1 MTPKLIAVAFAA
13 TAMMAVPFA
22 AMAEEAPRPRIT
34 VTGEGEAS
42 AAPDTAVLSLVVLQE
57 KPTAR
62 EALTANNDTM
72 AKVLDAMKKAGIA
85 ERDLQTSGFSID
97 PRYVYP
103 ENKNGQQP
111 QAPKIVGYAVSN
123 SLSVRVRDLK
133 KVGEIL
139 DQSVTLGVNQ
149 GGNLTFTNDKPDTII
164 EEARK
169 KAVANAIAK
178 AKTLTEAA
186 GVEVGKVI
194 EISEQSFQPRPY
206 AAGAPRVKM
215 MAAEASDSVP
225 VAAGENSYNVTVNV
239 TFELK
244 N

>member
-1 MTPKLIAVAFAA
+1 MTSKILSLAFAT
-13 TAMMAVPFA
+13 TAMMALPFA
-22 AMAEEAPRPRIT
+22 ALADEAPRPRIT
-34 VTGEGEAS
+34 VTGEGEAA
-42 AAPDTAVLSLVVLQE
+42 AAPDMAILSLVVLQE

-62 EALTANNDTM
+62 EALTANNEAM

-103 ENKNGQQP
+103 ENKDNTQPP

-123 SLSVRVRDLK
+123 SLTVRVRDLK
-133 KVGEIL
+133 KVGDIL

-149 GGNLTFTNDKPDTII
+149 GGNLTFTNDKPETVV

-169 KAVANAIAK
+169 KAVANALAK

-186 GVEVGKVI
+186 GVSLGKVI
-194 EISEQSFQPRPY
+194 EISEQSYSPRPMPM
-206 AAGAPRVKM
+206 GREKM
-215 MAAEASDSVP
+215 MAAAPADSVP
-225 VAAGENSYNVTVNV
+225 VAAGENTYNVNVNV

>member
-1 MTPKLIAVAFAA
+1 MTPKFLAVAFAA

-34 VTGEGEAS
+34 VTGEGEAT
-42 AAPDTAVLSLVVLQE
+42 AAPDMAVVSLVVLQE

-62 EALTANNDTM
+62 EALTANNETM

-85 ERDLQTSGFSID
+85 ERDLQTSGFNID

-103 ENKNGQQP
+103 DNKQGQPP

-149 GGNLTFTNDKPDTII
+149 GGNLTFTNDKPETIV

-178 AKTLTEAA
+178 AKTLTAAA

-194 EISEQSFQPRPY
+194 EISEQTFQPRPY
-206 AAGAPRVKM
+206 GGAPRAKM

-225 VAAGENSYNVTVNV
+225 VATGENSYNVTVNV

>member
-1 MTPKLIAVAFAA
+1 
-13 TAMMAVPFA
+13 MMAVPFA
-22 AMAEEAPRPRIT
+22 ALADETPRPRIT
-34 VTGEGEAS
+34 VTGEGEAA
-42 AAPDTAVLSLVVLQE
+42 AAPDTAILSLVVLQE

-62 EALTANNDTM
+62 EALTANNEAM

-85 ERDLQTSGFSID
+85 DRDLQTSGFSID

-103 ENKNGQQP
+103 ENKDNTQPP

-123 SLSVRVRDLK
+123 SLTVRVRDLK
-133 KVGEIL
+133 KVGDIL

-149 GGNLTFTNDKPDTII
+149 GGNLVFTNDKPDAIL

-169 KAVANAIAK
+169 KAVASAMAK
-178 AKTLTEAA
+178 AKTLTDAA
-186 GVEVGKVI
+186 GVGLGKVI
-194 EISEQSFQPRPY
+194 EISEQSYNPRPVPM
-206 AAGAPRVKM
+206 AARPKM
-215 MAAEASDSVP
+215 MSMEASDAVP
-225 VAAGENSYNVTVNV
+225 VAAGENTYNVNVNV

>member
-1 MTPKLIAVAFAA
+1 MTPKFLAVAFAA

-22 AMAEEAPRPRIT
+22 AMADETPRPRIT
-34 VTGEGEAS
+34 VTGEGEAT
-42 AAPDTAVLSLVVLQE
+42 AAPDMAIVSLVVLQE

-62 EALTANNDTM
+62 EALTANNETM

-85 ERDLQTSGFSID
+85 ERDLQTSGFNID

-103 ENKNGQQP
+103 DNKQGQPP

-149 GGNLTFTNDKPDTII
+149 GGNLTFTNDKPETIV

-178 AKTLTEAA
+178 AKTLTAAA

-194 EISEQSFQPRPY
+194 EISEQTFQPRPY
-206 AAGAPRVKM
+206 GGAPRAKM

-225 VAAGENSYNVTVNV
+225 VAAGDRKSVV
-239 TFELK
+239 
-244 N
+244 

>member
-1 MTPKLIAVAFAA
+1 MTPKFLAVAFAA

-34 VTGEGEAS
+34 VSGEGEAA
-42 AAPDTAVLSLVVLQE
+42 AAPDMAIVSLVVLQE

-62 EALTANNDTM
+62 EALTANNETM

-85 ERDLQTSGFSID
+85 ERDLQTSGFNID

-103 ENKNGQQP
+103 ENKQGQSP

-149 GGNLTFTNDKPDTII
+149 GGNLTFTNDKPETIV

-178 AKTLTEAA
+178 AKTLTAAA
-186 GVEVGKVI
+186 GVEVGKII
-194 EISEQSFQPRPY
+194 EISEQTFQPRPY
-206 AAGAPRVKM
+206 GGAPRAKM

>member
-1 MTPKLIAVAFAA
+1 MTSKFLTLAFAT

-22 AMAEEAPRPRIT
+22 AFADETPRPRII
-34 VTGEGEAS
+34 VTGEGEA
-42 AAPDTAVLSLVVLQE
+42 AVAPDTAILSLVVMEE

-62 EALTANNDTM
+62 EALTANNASM
-72 AKVLDAMKKAGIA
+72 AKVLDGMKKAGIA
-85 ERDLQTSGFSID
+85 DRDLQTSGFNIE

-103 ENKNGQQP
+103 ENNNGKQP
-111 QAPKIVGYAVSN
+111 PEAPKIVGYAVSN

-139 DQSVTLGVNQ
+139 DQSVSLGVNQ
-149 GGNLTFTNDKPDTII
+149 GGNLTFTNDKPDAIL

-169 KAVANAIAK
+169 KAVASAVSK
-178 AKTLTEAA
+178 AKTLSAAA
-186 GVEVGKVI
+186 GVELGKVV
-194 EISEQSFQPRPY
+194 EISEQSYNPRPMPM
-206 AAGAPRVKM
+206 AQGKM
-215 MAAEASDSVP
+215 MAMAADSVP
-225 VAAGENSYNVTVNV
+225 VAAGENTYNVSVNV

>member
-1 MTPKLIAVAFAA
+1 MTSRILSLAFAT
-13 TAMMAVPFA
+13 TALMAVPFA
-22 AMAEEAPRPRIT
+22 ALAEEDPRPRIT
-34 VTGEGEAS
+34 VTGEGEAA
-42 AAPDTAVLSLVVLQE
+42 AAPDMAILSLVVLQE

-62 EALTANNDTM
+62 EALTANNEAMT
-72 AKVLDAMKKAGIA
+72 KVLDAMKKAGIA

-103 ENKNGQQP
+103 ENKDNTQPP

-123 SLSVRVRDLK
+123 SLTVRVRDLK

-149 GGNLTFTNDKPDTII
+149 GGNLTFTNDKPEAVV

-169 KAVANAIAK
+169 KAVANALAK

-186 GVEVGKVI
+186 GVGLGNVI
-194 EISEQSFQPRPY
+194 EISEQSFSPRPMPMGQ
-206 AAGAPRVKM
+206 AKM
-215 MAAEASDSVP
+215 MAAAPADSVP
-225 VAAGENSYNVTVNV
+225 VAAGENTYNVNINM

>member
-1 MTPKLIAVAFAA
+1 MTLKFLSLAFAT

-22 AMAEEAPRPRIT
+22 ALADETPRPRIV
-34 VTGEGEAS
+34 VTGEGQAAS
-42 AAPDTAVLSLVVLQE
+42 APDVAIISLVVLQE

-62 EALTANNDTM
+62 EALTANNEAM

-85 ERDLQTSGFSID
+85 ERDLQTSGFNIE

-103 ENKNGQQP
+103 DNKDNTQP
-111 QAPKIVGYAVSN
+111 PEAPKIVGYAVSN
-123 SLSVRVRDLK
+123 SLTVRVRDLK
-133 KVGEIL
+133 KVGDIL

-149 GGNLTFTNDKPDTII
+149 SGNLTFTNDKPEAIV

-169 KAVANAIAK
+169 NAVANALAK
-178 AKTLTEAA
+178 AKTLTQAA
-186 GVEVGKVI
+186 GVGLGKVI
-194 EISEQSFQPRPY
+194 EISEQSYSPRPMQMGQ
-206 AAGAPRVKM
+206 AKM
-215 MAAEASDSVP
+215 MAAAPADSVP
-225 VAAGENSYNVTVNV
+225 VAAGENTYNVNVNV

>member
-1 MTPKLIAVAFAA
+1 MTPKFLTLAFAA
-13 TAMMAVPFA
+13 TTMMAVPFA
-22 AMAEEAPRPRIT
+22 ALADETPRPRIT
-34 VTGEGEAS
+34 VTGEGEAA
-42 AAPDTAVLSLVVLQE
+42 AAPDTAIISLVVLQE

-62 EALTANNDTM
+62 EALTANNEAM

-103 ENKNGQQP
+103 ENKDGTQPP

-149 GGNLTFTNDKPDTII
+149 GGNLVFTNDKPDAIL

-169 KAVANAIAK
+169 KAVASAMAK

-186 GVEVGKVI
+186 GVGLGKVI
-194 EISEQSFQPRPY
+194 DISEQSFNPRPMPM
-206 AAGAPRVKM
+206 AARPKM
-215 MAAEASDSVP
+215 MSMEASDSVP
-225 VAAGENSYNVTVNV
+225 VAAGENTYNVNVNV

>member
-1 MTPKLIAVAFAA
+1 MTSKILTLAIAT

-22 AMAEEAPRPRIT
+22 ALADETQHPRII
-34 VTGEGEAS
+34 VTGEGEAT
-42 AAPDTAVLSLVVLQE
+42 AAPDTALISLVVMEE
-57 KPTAR
+57 KATAR
-62 EALTANNDTM
+62 EALTANNESM
-72 AKVLDAMKKAGIA
+72 AKVLDGMKKAGIA
-85 ERDLQTSGFSID
+85 ERDLQTSGFNIE

-103 ENKNGQQP
+103 ENKDGKQP
-111 QAPKIVGYAVSN
+111 AEAPKIVGYAVSN

-139 DQSVTLGVNQ
+139 DQSVSLGVNQ
-149 GGNLTFTNDKPDTII
+149 GGNLTFSNDKPDTIL

-169 KAVANAIAK
+169 KAVANAISK
-178 AKTLTEAA
+178 AKTLSTAA
-186 GVEVGKVI
+186 GVELGKIV
-194 EISEQSFQPRPY
+194 EITEQSYNPGPMPMAR
-206 AAGAPRVKM
+206 GKM
-215 MAAEASDSVP
+215 MAMAADSVP

>member
-1 MTPKLIAVAFAA
+1 MTPKFLAVAFAA

-22 AMAEEAPRPRIT
+22 AMADETPRPHIT
-34 VTGEGEAS
+34 VTGEGEAT
-42 AAPDTAVLSLVVLQE
+42 AAPDMAIISLVVLQE

-62 EALTANNDTM
+62 EALTANNETM

-103 ENKNGQQP
+103 ENKQGQQP
-111 QAPKIVGYAVSN
+111 EAPKIVGYAVSN

-149 GGNLTFTNDKPDTII
+149 GGNLTFTNDKPETIV

-178 AKTLTEAA
+178 AKTLTAAA
-186 GVEVGKVI
+186 GVEMGKVI
-194 EISEQSFQPRPY
+194 EINEQSFQPRPY
-206 AAGAPRVKM
+206 GGAPRAKM

>member
-1 MTPKLIAVAFAA
+1 
-13 TAMMAVPFA
+13 MMAVPFA

-34 VTGEGEAS
+34 VTGEGEAT
-42 AAPDTAVLSLVVLQE
+42 AAPDMAIVSLVVLQE

-62 EALTANNDTM
+62 EALTANNETM

-85 ERDLQTSGFSID
+85 ERDLQTSGFNID

-103 ENKNGQQP
+103 DNKQGQPP

-149 GGNLTFTNDKPDTII
+149 GGNLTFTNDKPEAIV

-178 AKTLTEAA
+178 AKTLTAAA

-194 EISEQSFQPRPY
+194 EISEQTFQPRPY
-206 AAGAPRVKM
+206 GGAPRAKM

>member
-1 MTPKLIAVAFAA
+1 MTSKILSLAFAT
-13 TAMMAVPFA
+13 TALMAVPFA
-22 AMAEEAPRPRIT
+22 ALADEAPRPRIT
-34 VTGEGEAS
+34 VTGEGQAA
-42 AAPDTAVLSLVVLQE
+42 AAPDTAVLSLVVLKE

-62 EALTANNDTM
+62 EALTANNEAM

-103 ENKNGQQP
+103 ENKDNPQPP

-123 SLSVRVRDLK
+123 SLTVRVRDLK

-149 GGNLTFTNDKPDTII
+149 GGNLTFTNDKPDTIV

-169 KAVANAIAK
+169 RAVANALAK

-186 GVEVGKVI
+186 GVGLGKVI
-194 EISEQSFQPRPY
+194 EISEQSYSPRPMPMGE
-206 AAGAPRVKM
+206 AKM
-215 MAAEASDSVP
+215 MAAAPADSVP
-225 VAAGENSYNVTVNV
+225 VATGENTYNVNVNV

>member
-1 MTPKLIAVAFAA
+1 MTSKILSLAFAT
-13 TAMMAVPFA
+13 TALMAVPFA
-22 AMAEEAPRPRIT
+22 ALADEAPRPRIT
-34 VTGEGEAS
+34 VTGEGQAA
-42 AAPDTAVLSLVVLQE
+42 AAPDMAVLSLVVLQE

-62 EALTANNDTM
+62 EALTANNEAM

-103 ENKNGQQP
+103 ENKDNTQPP

-123 SLSVRVRDLK
+123 SLTVRVRDLK

-149 GGNLTFTNDKPDTII
+149 GGNLTFTNDKPGTIV

-169 KAVANAIAK
+169 GAVANALAK

-186 GVEVGKVI
+186 GVSLGKVI
-194 EISEQSFQPRPY
+194 EISEQSFSPRPMPMGE
-206 AAGAPRVKM
+206 AKM
-215 MAAEASDSVP
+215 MAAAPADSVP
-225 VAAGENSYNVTVNV
+225 VATGENTYNVNVNV

>member
-1 MTPKLIAVAFAA
+1 MTPKFLAVAFAA

-22 AMAEEAPRPRIT
+22 AMADETPRPRIT
-34 VTGEGEAS
+34 VTGEGEAT
-42 AAPDTAVLSLVVLQE
+42 AAPDMAIVSLVVLQE

-62 EALTANNDTM
+62 EALTANNETM

-85 ERDLQTSGFSID
+85 ERDLQTSGFNID

-103 ENKNGQQP
+103 DNKQGQPP

-149 GGNLTFTNDKPDTII
+149 GGNLTFTNDKPETIV

-178 AKTLTEAA
+178 AKTLTAAA

-194 EISEQSFQPRPY
+194 EISEQTFQPRPY
-206 AAGAPRVKM
+206 GGAPRAKM

>member
-1 MTPKLIAVAFAA
+1 MTPKFLAVAFAA

-34 VTGEGEAS
+34 VTGEGEAT
-42 AAPDTAVLSLVVLQE
+42 AAPDMAIVSLVVLQE

-62 EALTANNDTM
+62 EALTANNETM

-85 ERDLQTSGFSID
+85 ERDLQTSGFNID

-103 ENKNGQQP
+103 DNKQGQPP

-149 GGNLTFTNDKPDTII
+149 GGNLTFTNDKPEAIV

-178 AKTLTEAA
+178 AKTLTAAA
-186 GVEVGKVI
+186 GVEMGKVI
-194 EISEQSFQPRPY
+194 EISEQTFQPRPY
-206 AAGAPRVKM
+206 GGAPRAKM

>member
-1 MTPKLIAVAFAA
+1 
-13 TAMMAVPFA
+13 MMAVPFA
-22 AMAEEAPRPRIT
+22 ALADETPRPRIV
-34 VTGEGEAS
+34 VTGEGQAAS
-42 AAPDTAVLSLVVLQE
+42 APDMAIVSMVVLQE

-62 EALTANNDTM
+62 EALTANNEAM

-85 ERDLQTSGFSID
+85 ERDLQTSGFNIE

-103 ENKNGQQP
+103 DNKDNTQP
-111 QAPKIVGYAVSN
+111 PEAPKIVGYAVSN
-123 SLSVRVRDLK
+123 SLTVRVRDLK
-133 KVGEIL
+133 KVGDIL

-149 GGNLTFTNDKPDTII
+149 GGNLTFTNDKPEAIV

-169 KAVANAIAK
+169 NAVANALAK

-186 GVEVGKVI
+186 GVGLGKVI
-194 EISEQSFQPRPY
+194 EISEQSYSPRPMPMGQ
-206 AAGAPRVKM
+206 AKM
-215 MAAEASDSVP
+215 MAAAPADSVP
-225 VAAGENSYNVTVNV
+225 IATGENTYNVNVSV

>member
-1 MTPKLIAVAFAA
+1 MTPKFLAVAFAA

-22 AMAEEAPRPRIT
+22 AMADETPRPRIT
-34 VTGEGEAS
+34 VTGEGEAT
-42 AAPDTAVLSLVVLQE
+42 AAPDMAIVSLVVLQE

-62 EALTANNDTM
+62 EALTANNETM

-85 ERDLQTSGFSID
+85 ERDLQTSGFNID

-103 ENKNGQQP
+103 DNKQGQPP

-149 GGNLTFTNDKPDTII
+149 GGNLTFTNDKPEAIV

-178 AKTLTEAA
+178 AKTLTAAA

-194 EISEQSFQPRPY
+194 EISEQTFQPRPY
-206 AAGAPRVKM
+206 GGAPRAKM

>member
-1 MTPKLIAVAFAA
+1 MTPKFLAVAFAA

-34 VTGEGEAS
+34 VTGEGEAT
-42 AAPDTAVLSLVVLQE
+42 AAPDMAIVSLVVLQE

-62 EALTANNDTM
+62 EALTANNETM

-85 ERDLQTSGFSID
+85 ERDLQTSGFNID

-103 ENKNGQQP
+103 DNKQGQPP

-149 GGNLTFTNDKPDTII
+149 GGNLTFTNDKPETIV

-178 AKTLTEAA
+178 AKTLTTAA

-194 EISEQSFQPRPY
+194 EISEQTFQPRPY
-206 AAGAPRVKM
+206 GGAPRAKM

>member
-1 MTPKLIAVAFAA
+1 MTSKILSLAFAT
-13 TAMMAVPFA
+13 TALMAVPFA
-22 AMAEEAPRPRIT
+22 ALADEAPRPRIT
-34 VTGEGEAS
+34 VTGEGQAS
-42 AAPDTAVLSLVVLQE
+42 AAPDMAVLSLVVLQE

-62 EALTANNDTM
+62 EALTANNEAM

-103 ENKNGQQP
+103 DNKDNTQP
-111 QAPKIVGYAVSN
+111 PEAPKIVGYAVSN
-123 SLSVRVRDLK
+123 SLTVRVRDLK
-133 KVGEIL
+133 KVGDIL

-149 GGNLTFTNDKPDTII
+149 GGNLTFTNDKPEAVV

-169 KAVANAIAK
+169 KAVANAMAK

-186 GVEVGKVI
+186 GVSLGKVV
-194 EISEQSFQPRPY
+194 EISEQSYSPRPMPMGQ
-206 AAGAPRVKM
+206 AKM
-215 MAAEASDSVP
+215 MTAAPADSVP
-225 VAAGENSYNVTVNV
+225 VATGENTYNVNVNV

>member
-1 MTPKLIAVAFAA
+1 
-13 TAMMAVPFA
+13 MMAVPFA
-22 AMAEEAPRPRIT
+22 AMADETPRPRIT
-34 VTGEGEAS
+34 VTGEGEAT
-42 AAPDTAVLSLVVLQE
+42 AAPDMAIVSLVVLQE

-62 EALTANNDTM
+62 EALTANNETM

-85 ERDLQTSGFSID
+85 ERDLQTSGFNID

-103 ENKNGQQP
+103 DNKQGQPP

-149 GGNLTFTNDKPDTII
+149 GGNLTFTNDKPETIV

-178 AKTLTEAA
+178 AKTLTAAA

-194 EISEQSFQPRPY
+194 EISEQTFQPRPY
-206 AAGAPRVKM
+206 GGAPRAKM

>member
-1 MTPKLIAVAFAA
+1 MTSKILTLAIAT
-13 TAMMAVPFA
+13 TALMAVPFTA
-22 AMAEEAPRPRIT
+22 LADEALRSRIT
-34 VTGEGEAS
+34 VTGEGEAA
-42 AAPDTAVLSLVVLQE
+42 AAPDMAIISLVVLQE

-62 EALTANNDTM
+62 EALTANNEAM

-103 ENKNGQQP
+103 ENKDNTQPP

-123 SLSVRVRDLK
+123 SLTVRVRDLK

-149 GGNLTFTNDKPDTII
+149 GGNLAFTNDKPEAVI

-169 KAVANAIAK
+169 KAVANALAK

-186 GVEVGKVI
+186 GVGLGKVI
-194 EISEQSFQPRPY
+194 EISEQSYSPRPMPM
-206 AAGAPRVKM
+206 GREKM
-215 MAAEASDSVP
+215 MAAAPANSVP
-225 VAAGENSYNVTVNV
+225 VAAGENTYNVNVNV

>member
-1 MTPKLIAVAFAA
+1 MTSKFLSLAFAT

-22 AMAEEAPRPRIT
+22 ALADETPRPRIV
-34 VTGEGEAS
+34 VTGEGQAAS
-42 AAPDTAVLSLVVLQE
+42 APDMAIVSMVVLQE

-62 EALTANNDTM
+62 EALTANNEAM

-85 ERDLQTSGFSID
+85 ERDLQTSGFNIE

-103 ENKNGQQP
+103 DNKDNTQP
-111 QAPKIVGYAVSN
+111 PEAPKIVGYAVSN
-123 SLSVRVRDLK
+123 SLTVRVRDLK
-133 KVGEIL
+133 KVGDIL

-149 GGNLTFTNDKPDTII
+149 GGNLTFTNDKPEAIV

-169 KAVANAIAK
+169 NAVANALAK

-186 GVEVGKVI
+186 GVGLGKVI
-194 EISEQSFQPRPY
+194 EISEQSYSPRPMPMGQ
-206 AAGAPRVKM
+206 AKM
-215 MAAEASDSVP
+215 MAAAPADSVP
-225 VAAGENSYNVTVNV
+225 IATGENTYNVNVNV

>member
-1 MTPKLIAVAFAA
+1 MTPKFLAVAFAA

-34 VTGEGEAS
+34 VTGEGEAT
-42 AAPDTAVLSLVVLQE
+42 AAPDMAIVSLVVLQE

-62 EALTANNDTM
+62 EALTANNETM

-85 ERDLQTSGFSID
+85 ERDLQTSGFNID
-97 PRYVYP
+97 PHYVYP
-103 ENKNGQQP
+103 DNKQGQPP

-149 GGNLTFTNDKPDTII
+149 GGNLTFTNDKPETIV

-178 AKTLTEAA
+178 AKTLTAAA

-194 EISEQSFQPRPY
+194 EISEQTFQPRPY
-206 AAGAPRVKM
+206 GGAPRAKM

>member
-1 MTPKLIAVAFAA
+1 MTSKILTLAFAT

-22 AMAEEAPRPRIT
+22 AFADETPRPRII
-34 VTGEGEAS
+34 VTGEGEA
-42 AAPDTAVLSLVVLQE
+42 AVAPDTAIVSLVVLEE

-62 EALTANNDTM
+62 EALTANNESM
-72 AKVLDAMKKAGIA
+72 AKVLDGMKKAGIA
-85 ERDLQTSGFSID
+85 DRDLQTSGFNIE

-103 ENKNGQQP
+103 ENKDGKQP
-111 QAPKIVGYAVSN
+111 PEAPKIVGYAVSN

-139 DQSVTLGVNQ
+139 DQSVSLGVNQ
-149 GGNLTFTNDKPDTII
+149 GGNLTFTNDKPEAIL

-169 KAVANAIAK
+169 KAVANAISK
-178 AKTLTEAA
+178 AKTLSGAA
-186 GVEVGKVI
+186 GVELGKVV
-194 EISEQSFQPRPY
+194 EISEQSYNPRPMPM
-206 AAGAPRVKM
+206 AQGKM
-215 MAAEASDSVP
+215 MAMAADSVP
-225 VAAGENSYNVTVNV
+225 VAAGENTYNVTVNV

>member
-1 MTPKLIAVAFAA
+1 MTPKLLTLAFAA

-22 AMAEEAPRPRIT
+22 AVADEAPRPRIT
-34 VTGEGEAS
+34 VTGEGEAA
-42 AAPDTAVLSLVVLQE
+42 AAPDMAVLSLVVLQE

-62 EALTANNDTM
+62 EALTANNEAM

-85 ERDLQTSGFSID
+85 DRDLQTSGFSID

-103 ENKNGQQP
+103 ENKDNTQPP

-123 SLSVRVRDLK
+123 SLTVRVRDLK

-149 GGNLTFTNDKPDTII
+149 GGNLFFTNDKPEAIL

-169 KAVANAIAK
+169 KAVTNAVAK

-186 GVEVGKVI
+186 GVSLGKVI
-194 EISEQSFQPRPY
+194 EISEQSFNPRPM
-206 AAGAPRVKM
+206 PMRESKM
-215 MAAEASDSVP
+215 MAAAPADSVP
-225 VAAGENSYNVTVNV
+225 VAAGENTYNVNVNV